1 MARSSASDGDVAR
14 TDALEGKV
22 TAILA
27 AVDANASDWAE
38 GGLLAGLVLWA
49 IVRRAASA
57 MDGNQETAE
66 QLADIAVA
74 SGRAYTNAMKS
85 EGHKF

>member
-1 MARSSASDGDVAR
+1 MGRSSASDGDVAR
-14 TDALEGKV
+14 TALEGKM

-27 AVDANASDWAE
+27 AVDANSSDWAE

-74 SGRAYTNAMKS
+74 SGRAYTNAMKW